1 VRRSLVLRANPS
13 VRHTQAILARLE
25 RALEQH
31 GAATARAP
39 TGELNFRMPSPR
51 RLARV
56 GWLALITRGTATLS
70 AWGGGPWRVSYKLYF
85 GALQAVVGL
94 ITLGIVVVGWGLP
107 RLSLLAAVLA
117 LWIAGYA
124 PLHFLAAHRFRSLLQ
139 DVMADVL
146 ERRARP
152 RTPAASTSVSSQQP
166 E

>member
-1 VRRSLVLRANPS
+1 MRRSLVLRTNPS

-31 GAATARAP
+31 GAATERAL
-39 TGELNFRMPSPR
+39 TGELTFRMPPPW
-51 RLARV
+51 RLAPM

-85 GALQAVVGL
+85 GALEAVVAL
-94 ITLGIVVVGWGLP
+94 ITLGIVVAGWGLP
-107 RLSLLAAVLA
+107 RLSLLATVLA

-124 PLHFLAAHRFRSLLQ
+124 PLHFLAAHRFRGLLQ

-146 ERRARP
+146 ERRAHP
-152 RTPAASTSVSSQQP
+152 RAQAASAASSSQQP

>member
-1 VRRSLVLRANPS
+1 MRRSLVLRANPS

-31 GAATARAP
+31 GAATERAT
-39 TGELNFRMPSPR
+39 TGELIFRMPPPW
-51 RLARV
+51 RLAPI

-85 GALQAVVGL
+85 GALQALVGL
-94 ITLGIVVVGWGLP
+94 ITLGIALVGWGVP

-124 PLHFLAAHRFRSLLQ
+124 PLHFLAAHRFRGLLLG
-139 DVMADVL
+139 VMADVL
-146 ERRARP
+146 ERRAHP
-152 RTPAASTSVSSQQP
+152 RAQAAGTSASPQHP